1 MYYKNNYMKKLSII
15 FITFYLSI
23 SLVYSQK
30 DTLCEYEGY
39 IQSLDIP
46 LLVSTNKPNNLE
58 TIFINDLNKYRISL
72 TLPILEYNS
81 ELSVACLL
89 QSEYIYRFDIGI
101 THFNKHIEQLKKP
114 SKRLCYVQSKI
125 KNWRIDAQ
133 SEIIGGASN
142 EYMVDGFKTSPYH
155 HLAMVDREITKIG
168 ICMKNGITV
177 VVFGYDNY
185 IPTEDRNIINSKFPL
200 YTIDSKFIKDAE
212 IEYHKKL
219 EDVGSIQTY
228 YIIESAKK
236 TYHYII
242 TISSQKHGNDF
253 IVSNGKKSI
262 IIKIDNLLKIINKDD
277 SKNKV
282 YDLLAKYIID
292 EIEKK

>member
-1 MYYKNNYMKKLSII
+1 MKNLSII
-15 FITFYLSI
+15 FIIFYSSI
-23 SLVYSQK
+23 SLAYSQK
-30 DTLCEYEGY
+30 DTLCEYEEY

-72 TLPILEYNS
+72 GLPILEYNS
-81 ELSVACLL
+81 ELSVACLI
-89 QSEYIYRFDIGI
+89 QSEYIYLFNIEI
-101 THFNKHIEQLKKP
+101 THFNKHIDYLKKP

-155 HLAMVDREITKIG
+155 HLAMVDRDITKIG

-185 IPTEDRNIINSKFPL
+185 ISTEERNRINSKYPL
-200 YTIDSKFIKDAE
+200 YTIDSKFIQEAE
-212 IEYHKKL
+212 ISYHRKL
-219 EDVGSIQTY
+219 EDVGAIQTY

-236 TYHYII
+236 TYHYNI
-242 TISSQKHGNDF
+242 TIKINKNNDL
-253 IVSNGKKSI
+253 IVSNGKKTI
-262 IIKIDNLLKIINKDD
+262 IVKIDDLLKI

-282 YDLLAKYIID
+282 YDLFAKYIIN